1 LATQTD
7 CPKSTIPWE
16 AFKMSKYYLSLFQP
30 IKIGSLTLKN
40 RLVVP
45 PMGTG
50 FAAEDGTVTDR
61 LINYHEARAKGGFA
75 LITMEVTAVD
85 GIEGKGSAHQ
95 LSIFDDRFIP
105 GFKRLVDRI
114 HDAGAKVGVQL
125 YHPGRVTLPAYIGGL
140 QPVGPSSVP
149 DPVWHQ
155 DTRELT
161 VQDIA
166 QLVES
171 FAQGARR
178 AKEAG
183 FDIVELHGAHG
194 YLISQFMSGYAN
206 KRTDEYGGGFDGFIR
221 FPVEI
226 IRRVRQLVGPDFPV
240 FFRISGDELVPMGR
254 TVTESVEAA
263 KRLIQEGVNVID
275 VSIGVM
281 ESSAVTSAP
290 PDMEQ
295 GFNAVMA
302 AAFKKALSVPVIAV
316 GRINDPDIAEEIIS
330 SGKADLVAIGRQSL
344 TDPEWPNKIAEGRKD
359 DIVKCISCN
368 EGCIEGLAIW
378 RRPMITCVQNL
389 ALGKEAEYVSP
400 HTSKRKKVLI
410 AGGGPAGMEAART
423 ATLWG
428 HEVILYEK
436 DKALGGQVNIAVI
449 PPKKDIYKEVT
460 ASRVKAI
467 KELGV
472 EIHLGEELS
481 PDIVKQ
487 IAPDVLI
494 IATGS
499 KPLVPKI
506 SGIDRKN
513 VITAAEA
520 LREAHVG
527 DKVVVVGGGLV
538 GCETADY
545 LAQQGKEVTIVEMLR
560 HTARDIG
567 PAARYFLRRRL
578 AEKGIKILTSTTVE
592 EVIDGGVRVKSGEGS
607 QLLSPVD
614 TVVLATGAESVN
626 ELGPAAKG
634 IVPEVYVIGDAAKPG
649 KIMAAVEQAAELA
662 RQL

>member
-1 LATQTD
+1 
-7 CPKSTIPWE
+7 
-16 AFKMSKYYLSLFQP
+16 MSKYYPSLFQP
-30 IKIGSLTLKN
+30 LEIGGLRLKN

-61 LINYHEARAKGGFA
+61 LINYHEARARGGFA

-105 GFKRLVDRI
+105 GFKRLVDRV

-149 DPVWHQ
+149 DPIWRQ

-166 QLVES
+166 RLVES

-206 KRTDEYGGGFDGFIR
+206 KRTDEYGGGFEGFIR

-226 IRRVRQLVGPDFPV
+226 IRRVRQTVGPDFPV

-254 TVTESVEAA
+254 TVAESVEMA
-263 KRLIQEGVNVID
+263 KRLVREGVNVID

-295 GFNAVMA
+295 GFNAGMA
-302 AAFKKALSVPVIAV
+302 AAFKKALPVPVITV
-316 GRINDPDIAEEIIS
+316 GRINEPDIAEEIVS
-330 SGKADLVAIGRQSL
+330 SGKADLIAIGRQSL
-344 TDPEWPNKIAEGRKD
+344 TDPEWPNKITEGRKN

-368 EGCIEGLAIW
+368 EGCIEGLVIW
-378 RRPMITCVQNL
+378 RRSMITCVQNL
-389 ALGKEAEYVSP
+389 ALGKEAEYASP
-400 HTSKRKKVLI
+400 RASRRKKVLI
-410 AGGGPAGMEAART
+410 AGGGPAGLEAART
-423 ATLWG
+423 AALWR
-428 HEVILYEK
+428 HKVILYEK

-449 PPKKDIYKEVT
+449 PPKKDIYSEVT
-460 ASRVKAI
+460 LSRVKAI

-472 EIHLGEELS
+472 EIHLGEELT

-506 SGIDRKN
+506 SGIGQSN
-513 VITAAEA
+513 VITATEA
-520 LREAHVG
+520 LRGMKAG
-527 DKVVVVGGGLV
+527 NKVIVVGGGLV

-567 PAARYFLRRRL
+567 PAARYFLRRRMK
-578 AEKGIKILTSTTVE
+578 EKGIKILTSTTVE
-592 EVIDGGVRVKSGEGS
+592 EIVDGGVRVKTGEGS
-607 QLLSPVD
+607 QLLGTVD

-626 ELGPAAKG
+626 ELEPKVKG
-634 IVPEVYVIGDAAKPG
+634 IVPEVYVIGDAARPG

-662 RQL
+662 RKL

>member
-1 LATQTD
+1 
-7 CPKSTIPWE
+7 
-16 AFKMSKYYLSLFQP
+16 MSKHYPSLFQP
-30 IKIGSLTLKN
+30 IEIKGLKLKN

-45 PMGTG
+45 PMGSG
-50 FAAEDGTVTDR
+50 FAAEDGSVTER
-61 LINYHEARAKGGFA
+61 LITYHEARARGGFS
-75 LITMEVTAVD
+75 LITLEVTAVD
-85 GIEGKGSAHQ
+85 GKEGKGSRHQ
-95 LSIFDDRFIP
+95 LSIFDDRFIA
-105 GFKRLVDRI
+105 GFKQLVDRV
-114 HDAGAKVGVQL
+114 HKAGAKVGVQL
-125 YHPGRVTLPAYIGGL
+125 YHPGRVTIPAYIGGL
-140 QPVGPSSVP
+140 KPVGPSALP
-149 DPVWHQ
+149 DPIWRQ
-155 DTRELT
+155 ETRELT
-161 VQDIA
+161 LEDIKR
-166 QLVES
+166 LVEC

-206 KRTDEYGGGFDGFIR
+206 KRTDEYGGNFEGFIK

-226 IRRVRQLVGPDFPV
+226 VRRIRQLVGPDFPV

-254 TVTESVEAA
+254 TIPESVEAA
-263 KRLIQEGVNVID
+263 KRLVREGVDVID

-295 GFNAVMA
+295 GFNAGMA
-302 AAFKKALSVPVIAV
+302 AAFKKALSVPIIAV
-316 GRINDPDIAEEIIS
+316 GRINEPEIAEEIVS
-330 SGKADLVAIGRQSL
+330 SGKADLIAIGRQSL
-344 TDPEWPNKIAEGRKD
+344 TDPEWPNKIAEGRKG

-378 RRPMITCVQNL
+378 MRPMITCVQNL
-389 ALGKEAEYVSP
+389 ALGKEAEYASP
-400 HTSKRKKVLI
+400 HAAKRKKVLI
-410 AGGGPAGMEAART
+410 AGGGPAGLEAART
-423 ATLWG
+423 AVLWG

-436 DKALGGQVNIAVI
+436 DKALGGQINIADI
-449 PPKKDIYKEVT
+449 PPKKDIYNEVIL
-460 ASRVKAI
+460 SRARAI

-472 EIHLGEELS
+472 EVHTGEELT
-481 PDIVKQ
+481 PELVKR

-494 IATGS
+494 VATGS

-506 SGIDRKN
+506 PGIDRKN

-520 LREAHVG
+520 LKGTKVG
-527 DKVVVVGGGLV
+527 DKVIVVGGGLV

-560 HTARDIG
+560 HTARDVG
-567 PAARYFLRRRL
+567 PSARYFLRRRM

-592 EVIDGGVRVKSGEGS
+592 EITDDGVSVKSGEGS

-614 TVVLATGAESVN
+614 TVVLATGAESLN
-626 ELGPAAKG
+626 ELEAKVKDT
-634 IVPEVYVIGDAAKPG
+634 VPEVYVIGDAAKPG
-649 KIMAAVEQAAELA
+649 KIMAAVEQAADLA

>member
-1 LATQTD
+1 
-7 CPKSTIPWE
+7 
-16 AFKMSKYYLSLFQP
+16 MSKHYPSLFQP
-30 IKIGSLTLKN
+30 IEIKGLKLKN

-45 PMGTG
+45 PMGSG
-50 FAAEDGTVTDR
+50 FAAEDGSVTER
-61 LINYHEARAKGGFA
+61 LITYHEARARGGFS
-75 LITMEVTAVD
+75 LITLEVTAVD
-85 GIEGKGSAHQ
+85 GKEGKGSRHQ
-95 LSIFDDRFIP
+95 LSIFDDRFIA
-105 GFKRLVDRI
+105 GFKQLVDRV
-114 HDAGAKVGVQL
+114 HKAGAKVGVQL
-125 YHPGRVTLPAYIGGL
+125 YHPGRVTIPAYIGGL
-140 QPVGPSSVP
+140 KPVGPSALP
-149 DPVWHQ
+149 DPIWRQ
-155 DTRELT
+155 ETRELT
-161 VQDIA
+161 LEDIRR
-166 QLVES
+166 LVEC

-206 KRTDEYGGGFDGFIR
+206 KRTDEYGGNFEGFIK

-226 IRRVRQLVGPDFPV
+226 VRRIRQLVGPDFPV

-254 TVTESVEAA
+254 TIPESVEAA
-263 KRLIQEGVNVID
+263 KRLVREGVDVID

-295 GFNAVMA
+295 GFNAGMA
-302 AAFKKALSVPVIAV
+302 AAFKKALSVPIIAV
-316 GRINDPDIAEEIIS
+316 GRINEPEIAEEIVS
-330 SGKADLVAIGRQSL
+330 SGKADLIAIGRQSL
-344 TDPEWPNKIAEGRKD
+344 TDPEWPNKIAEGRKG

-378 RRPMITCVQNL
+378 MRPMITCVQNL
-389 ALGKEAEYVSP
+389 ALGKEAEYASP
-400 HTSKRKKVLI
+400 HAAKRKKVLI
-410 AGGGPAGMEAART
+410 AGGGPAGLEAART
-423 ATLWG
+423 AVLWG

-436 DKALGGQVNIAVI
+436 DKALGGQINIADI
-449 PPKKDIYKEVT
+449 PPKKDIYNEVIL
-460 ASRVKAI
+460 SRARAI

-472 EIHLGEELS
+472 EVHTGEELT
-481 PDIVKQ
+481 PELVKR

-494 IATGS
+494 VATGS

-506 SGIDRKN
+506 PGIDRKN

-520 LREAHVG
+520 LKGTKVG
-527 DKVVVVGGGLV
+527 DKVIVVGGGLV

-567 PAARYFLRRRL
+567 PSARYFLRRRM

-592 EVIDGGVRVKSGEGS
+592 EITDDGVSVKSGEGS

-614 TVVLATGAESVN
+614 TVVLATGAESLN
-626 ELGPAAKG
+626 ELEAKVKDT
-634 IVPEVYVIGDAAKPG
+634 VPEVYVIGDAAKPG
-649 KIMAAVEQAAELA
+649 KIMAAVEQAADLA

>member
-1 LATQTD
+1 
-7 CPKSTIPWE
+7 
-16 AFKMSKYYLSLFQP
+16 MSKHYPSLFQP
-30 IKIGSLTLKN
+30 IEIKGLKLKN

-45 PMGTG
+45 PMGSG
-50 FAAEDGTVTDR
+50 FAAEDGSVTER
-61 LINYHEARAKGGFA
+61 LITYHEARARGGFS
-75 LITMEVTAVD
+75 LITLEVTAVD
-85 GIEGKGSAHQ
+85 GKEGKGSRHQ
-95 LSIFDDRFIP
+95 LSIFDDRFIA
-105 GFKRLVDRI
+105 GFKQLVDRV
-114 HDAGAKVGVQL
+114 HKAGAKVGVQL
-125 YHPGRVTLPAYIGGL
+125 YHPGRVTIPAYIGGL
-140 QPVGPSSVP
+140 KPVGPSALP
-149 DPVWHQ
+149 DPIWRQ
-155 DTRELT
+155 ETRELT
-161 VQDIA
+161 LEDIRR
-166 QLVES
+166 LVEC

-206 KRTDEYGGGFDGFIR
+206 KRTDEYGGNFEGFIK

-226 IRRVRQLVGPDFPV
+226 VRRIRQLVGPDFPV

-254 TVTESVEAA
+254 TIPESVEAA
-263 KRLIQEGVNVID
+263 KRLVREGVDVID

-295 GFNAVMA
+295 GFNAGMA
-302 AAFKKALSVPVIAV
+302 AAFKKALSVPIIAV
-316 GRINDPDIAEEIIS
+316 GRINEPEIAEEIVS
-330 SGKADLVAIGRQSL
+330 SGKADLIAIGRQSL
-344 TDPEWPNKIAEGRKD
+344 TDPEWPNKIAEGRKG

-378 RRPMITCVQNL
+378 MRPMITCVQNL
-389 ALGKEAEYVSP
+389 ALGKEAEYASP
-400 HTSKRKKVLI
+400 HAAKRKKVLI
-410 AGGGPAGMEAART
+410 AGGGPAGLEAART
-423 ATLWG
+423 AVLWG

-436 DKALGGQVNIAVI
+436 DKALGGQINIADI
-449 PPKKDIYKEVT
+449 PPKKDIYNEVIL
-460 ASRVKAI
+460 SRARAI

-472 EIHLGEELS
+472 EVHTGEELT
-481 PDIVKQ
+481 PELVKR

-494 IATGS
+494 VATGS

-506 SGIDRKN
+506 PGIDRKN

-520 LREAHVG
+520 LKGTKVG
-527 DKVVVVGGGLV
+527 DKVIVVGGGLV

-545 LAQQGKEVTIVEMLR
+545 LAQQGKEVTVVEMLR

-567 PAARYFLRRRL
+567 PSARYFLRRRM

-592 EVIDGGVRVKSGEGS
+592 EIIDGGVRVKSGEAS

-614 TVVLATGAESVN
+614 TVVLATGAESLN
-626 ELGPAAKG
+626 ELEAKVKDT
-634 IVPEVYVIGDAAKPG
+634 VPEVYVIGDAAKPG
-649 KIMAAVEQAAELA
+649 KIMAAVEQAADLA

>member
-1 LATQTD
+1 
-7 CPKSTIPWE
+7 
-16 AFKMSKYYLSLFQP
+16 MSKYYPSLFQP
-30 IKIGSLTLKN
+30 LKISGLQLKN

-50 FAAEDGTVTDR
+50 FAEEDGSVTDR

-75 LITMEVTAVD
+75 LITLEVTAVD
-85 GIEGKGSAHQ
+85 GVEGKGSAHQ

-105 GFKRLVDRI
+105 GFKRLIDRA

-125 YHPGRVTLPAYIGGL
+125 YHPGRVTLPAFIGGL
-140 QPVGPSSVP
+140 QPVGPSPVP
-149 DPVWHQ
+149 DPVWRQ
-155 DTRELT
+155 ATRELT

-166 QLVES
+166 RLVES

-206 KRTDEYGGGFDGFIR
+206 KRTDEYGGGFEGFIR
-221 FPVEI
+221 FPIEI
-226 IRRVRQLVGPDFPV
+226 IRRVRQLVGPDFPI

-254 TVTESVEAA
+254 TVTESVEVA
-263 KRLIQEGVNVID
+263 KRLVQEGVNVID

-295 GFNAVMA
+295 GFNAVMT

-316 GRINDPDIAEEIIS
+316 GRINEPDVAEETIS

-344 TDPEWPNKIAEGRKD
+344 TDPEWPNKVAKGQKN

-368 EGCIEGLAIW
+368 EGCIEGIVIW

-389 ALGKEAEYVSP
+389 ALGKEAEYASP
-400 HTSKRKKVLI
+400 HAPKRKKVLI
-410 AGGGPAGMEAART
+410 AGGGPAGMETART
-423 ATLWG
+423 AALWG
-428 HEVILYEK
+428 HQVILYEK
-436 DKALGGQVNIAVI
+436 DTALGGQINIAVI

-460 ASRVKAI
+460 LSRAKAI

-472 EIHLGEELS
+472 EIHLGKELT
-481 PDIVKQ
+481 PDMVKQ

-499 KPLVPKI
+499 KPLIPKI
-506 SGIDRKN
+506 SGVERKN
-513 VITAAEA
+513 VITPAEA
-520 LREAHVG
+520 LRGAKTG
-527 DKVVVVGGGLV
+527 DNVVIVGGGLV

-545 LAQQGKEVTIVEMLR
+545 LAQQGKKVTIVEMLR

-578 AEKGIKILTSTTVE
+578 AEKGIEILTSTTVE
-592 EVIDGGVRVKSGEGS
+592 EIVDGGVKVSSSKGS
-607 QLLSPVD
+607 QLLGPVD

-626 ELGPAAKG
+626 ELEPAVKD

-649 KIMAAVEQAAELA
+649 KILTAVEQAAELA
-662 RQL
+662 RKL

>member
-1 LATQTD
+1 
-7 CPKSTIPWE
+7 
-16 AFKMSKYYLSLFQP
+16 MSKHYPSLFQP
-30 IKIGSLTLKN
+30 IEIKGLKLKN

-45 PMGTG
+45 PMGSG
-50 FAAEDGTVTDR
+50 FAAEDGSVTER
-61 LINYHEARAKGGFA
+61 LITYHEARARGGFS
-75 LITMEVTAVD
+75 LITLEVTAVD
-85 GIEGKGSAHQ
+85 GKEGKGSRHQ
-95 LSIFDDRFIP
+95 LSIFDDRFIA
-105 GFKRLVDRI
+105 GFKQLVDRV
-114 HDAGAKVGVQL
+114 HKAGAKVGVQL
-125 YHPGRVTLPAYIGGL
+125 YHPGRVTIPAYIGGL
-140 QPVGPSSVP
+140 KPVGPSALP
-149 DPVWHQ
+149 DPIWRQ
-155 DTRELT
+155 ETRELT
-161 VQDIA
+161 LEDIRR
-166 QLVES
+166 LVEC

-206 KRTDEYGGGFDGFIR
+206 KRTDEYGGNFEGFIK

-226 IRRVRQLVGPDFPV
+226 VRRIRQLVGPDFPV

-254 TVTESVEAA
+254 TIPESVEAA
-263 KRLIQEGVNVID
+263 KRLVREGVDVID

-295 GFNAVMA
+295 GFNAGMA
-302 AAFKKALSVPVIAV
+302 AAFKKALSVPIIAV
-316 GRINDPDIAEEIIS
+316 GRINEPEIAEEIVS
-330 SGKADLVAIGRQSL
+330 SGKADLIAIGRQSL
-344 TDPEWPNKIAEGRKD
+344 TDPEWPNKIAEGRKG

-378 RRPMITCVQNL
+378 MRPMITCVQNL
-389 ALGKEAEYVSP
+389 ALGKEAEYASP
-400 HTSKRKKVLI
+400 HAAKRKKVLI
-410 AGGGPAGMEAART
+410 AGGGPAGLEAART
-423 ATLWG
+423 AVLWG

-436 DKALGGQVNIAVI
+436 DKALGGQINIADI
-449 PPKKDIYKEVT
+449 PPKKDIYNEVIL
-460 ASRVKAI
+460 SRARAI

-472 EIHLGEELS
+472 EVHTGEELT
-481 PDIVKQ
+481 PELVKR

-494 IATGS
+494 VATGS

-506 SGIDRKN
+506 PGIDRKN

-520 LREAHVG
+520 LKGTKVG
-527 DKVVVVGGGLV
+527 DKVIVVGGGLV

-560 HTARDIG
+560 HTARDVG
-567 PAARYFLRRRL
+567 PSARYFLRRRM

-592 EVIDGGVRVKSGEGS
+592 EITDDGVSVKSGEGS

-614 TVVLATGAESVN
+614 TVVLATGAESLN
-626 ELGPAAKG
+626 ELEAKVKDT
-634 IVPEVYVIGDAAKPG
+634 VPEVYVIGDAAKPG
-649 KIMAAVEQAAELA
+649 KIMAAVEQAADLA

>member
-1 LATQTD
+1 
-7 CPKSTIPWE
+7 
-16 AFKMSKYYLSLFQP
+16 MSKYYPSLFRP
-30 IKIGSLTLKN
+30 VKINGMRLKN

-50 FAAEDGTVTDR
+50 FAEEDGSVSDR
-61 LINYHEARAKGGFA
+61 LIKYHEARAKGGFG
-75 LITMEVTAVD
+75 LITLEVTAVD
-85 GIEGKGSAHQ
+85 GVEGKGSLHQ

-105 GFKRLVDRI
+105 GLKRLVDRL
-114 HDAGAKVGVQL
+114 HNAGAKVGIQL
-125 YHPGRVTLPAYIGGL
+125 YHPGRVTLPAILGGL
-140 QPVGPSSVP
+140 RPVAPSPIP
-149 DPVWHQ
+149 DPIWRQ
-155 DTRELT
+155 APRELT
-161 VQDIA
+161 IQDIKR
-166 QLVES
+166 LVEL

-178 AKEAG
+178 AKESG
-183 FDIVELHGAHG
+183 FDAIELHGAHG

-206 KRTDEYGGGFDGFIR
+206 KRTDEYGGGFEGFIR

-226 IRRVRQLVGPDFPV
+226 IRRIRQLVGPDFPI

-254 TVTESVEAA
+254 TVTESVEVA
-263 KRLIQEGVNVID
+263 KRLVQEGVNVID

-295 GFNAVMA
+295 GFNAGMA
-302 AAFKKALSVPVIAV
+302 AAFKKALSVPIIAV
-316 GRINDPDIAEEIIS
+316 GRINDPDIAEEIVG

-344 TDPEWPNKIAEGRKD
+344 TDPDWPNKVAKGQKN

-368 EGCIEGLAIW
+368 EGCIEGIVIW
-378 RRPMITCVQNL
+378 GRPMITCVQNL
-389 ALGKEAEYVSP
+389 ALGKEAEYASP
-400 HTSKRKKVLI
+400 RASKRKRVLI
-410 AGGGPAGMEAART
+410 AGGGPAGLEAART
-423 ATLWG
+423 AALWG
-428 HEVILYEK
+428 HKVILYEK
-436 DKALGGQVNIAVI
+436 DTALGGQINLAVI
-449 PPKKDIYKEVT
+449 PPKKDIYNEVT
-460 ASRVKAI
+460 LSRAKAI

-472 EIHLGEELS
+472 EVHLGRELT
-481 PDIVKQ
+481 PDIVRQ

-506 SGIDRKN
+506 SGVDGKN
-513 VITAAEA
+513 VIASAEA
-520 LREAHVG
+520 LRGANVG

-592 EVIDGGVRVKSGEGS
+592 EIVEGGIKVSSGEGS
-607 QLLSPVD
+607 HFLGPVD
-614 TVVLATGAESVN
+614 AVVIATGAESVN
-626 ELGPAAKG
+626 ELGPKVKG
-634 IVPEVYVIGDAAKPG
+634 IVPEIYVIGDAAKPG
-649 KIMAAVEQAAELA
+649 KILAAVEQAAELA
-662 RQL
+662 RKL

>member
-1 LATQTD
+1 MT
-7 CPKSTIPWE
+7 
-16 AFKMSKYYLSLFQP
+16 KYYPSLFQSL
-30 IKIGSLTLKN
+30 KIGSLSLKN

-50 FAAEDGTVTDR
+50 FASGDGNVTDR

-85 GIEGKGSAHQ
+85 EIEGKGSAHQ

-105 GFKRLVDRI
+105 GFKRLVERV

-149 DPVWHQ
+149 DPIWRQ

-161 VQDIA
+161 IQDIA
-166 QLVES
+166 RLVES

-206 KRTDEYGGGFDGFIR
+206 KRTDEYGGGFEGFIR

-226 IRRVRQLVGPDFPV
+226 IRRVRQMVGPDFPV

-254 TVTESVEAA
+254 TVAESVEMA
-263 KRLIQEGVNVID
+263 KRLVQEGVNVID

-295 GFNAVMA
+295 GFNAKMA
-302 AAFKKALSVPVIAV
+302 AAFKKALPIPIIAV
-316 GRINDPDIAEEIIS
+316 GRINEPDIADEIVS
-330 SGKADLVAIGRQSL
+330 SGKADLIAIGRQSL
-344 TDPEWPNKIAEGRKD
+344 TDPEWPNKTAEGRKN

-368 EGCIEGLAIW
+368 EGCIEGLVIW
-378 RRPMITCVQNL
+378 RRSMITCVQNL
-389 ALGKEAEYVSP
+389 ALGKEDEYASP
-400 HTSKRKKVLI
+400 RASKRKKVLI
-410 AGGGPAGMEAART
+410 AGGGPAGLEAART
-423 ATLWG
+423 AALWG

-449 PPKKDIYKEVT
+449 PPKKDIYSEVT
-460 ASRVKAI
+460 LSRVKAI
-467 KELGV
+467 TELGV
-472 EIHLGEELS
+472 EIHPGEELT
-481 PDIVKQ
+481 PEIVKQ

-506 SGIDRKN
+506 SGIGQKN

-520 LREAHVG
+520 LRGTNVG
-527 DKVVVVGGGLV
+527 DRVVVVGGGLV
-538 GCETADY
+538 GCETSDY
-545 LAQQGKEVTIVEMLR
+545 LAQQGKEVTVVEMLR

-592 EVIDGGVRVKSGEGS
+592 EIVEGGVKVNSGEGS
-607 QLLSPVD
+607 RFLGPTD
-614 TVVLATGAESVN
+614 TVVIATGAESVN
-626 ELGPAAKG
+626 ELGPAVTG
-634 IVPEVYVIGDAAKPG
+634 IVPEVYVIGDAASPG

-662 RQL
+662 RKL

>member
-1 LATQTD
+1 MT
-7 CPKSTIPWE
+7 
-16 AFKMSKYYLSLFQP
+16 KYYSSLFQP
-30 IKIGSLTLKN
+30 LKIGSLSLKN

-50 FAAEDGTVTDR
+50 FASGDGSVTDR

-75 LITMEVTAVD
+75 LITMEVTAID
-85 GIEGKGSAHQ
+85 EIEGKGSAHQ

-105 GFKRLVDRI
+105 GFKRLVDRV
-114 HDAGAKVGVQL
+114 HDAGAKVGIQL
-125 YHPGRVTLPAYIGGL
+125 YHPGRVTSPAYIGGL

-149 DPVWHQ
+149 DPIWRQ

-161 VQDIA
+161 IQDIA
-166 QLVES
+166 RLVES

-206 KRTDEYGGGFDGFIR
+206 KRTDEYGGGFEGFIR

-226 IRRVRQLVGPDFPV
+226 IRRVRQMVGPDFPV

-254 TVTESVEAA
+254 TVAESIEMA
-263 KRLIQEGVNVID
+263 KRLVQEGVNVID

-295 GFNAVMA
+295 GFNAKMA
-302 AAFKKALSVPVIAV
+302 AAFKKALPVPIIAV
-316 GRINDPDIAEEIIS
+316 GRINEPDIADEIVS
-330 SGKADLVAIGRQSL
+330 SGKADLIAIGRQSL
-344 TDPEWPNKIAEGRKD
+344 TDPEWPNKTAEGRKN

-368 EGCIEGLAIW
+368 EGCIEGLVIW
-378 RRPMITCVQNL
+378 GRSMITCVQNL
-389 ALGKEAEYVSP
+389 ALGKEDEYASP
-400 HTSKRKKVLI
+400 RASKRKKVLI
-410 AGGGPAGMEAART
+410 AGGGPAGLEAART
-423 ATLWG
+423 AVLWG
-428 HEVILYEK
+428 HKVILYEK
-436 DKALGGQVNIAVI
+436 DKALGGQVNIAII
-449 PPKKDIYKEVT
+449 PPKKDIYSEVT
-460 ASRVKAI
+460 LSRVKAI
-467 KELGV
+467 TELGV
-472 EIHLGEELS
+472 EIHPGEELT
-481 PDIVKQ
+481 PEIVKQ

-499 KPLVPKI
+499 KPLVPNI
-506 SGIDRKN
+506 SGIGQKN

-520 LREAHVG
+520 LRGTNVG
-527 DKVVVVGGGLV
+527 DRVVVVGGGLV

-545 LAQQGKEVTIVEMLR
+545 LAEQGKEVTVVEMLR

-592 EVIDGGVRVKSGEGS
+592 EIVEGGVKVNSGEGS
-607 QLLSPVD
+607 RFIGPTD
-614 TVVLATGAESVN
+614 TVVIATGAESVN
-626 ELGPAAKG
+626 ELGPAVTG
-634 IVPEVYVIGDAAKPG
+634 IVPEVYVIGDAARPG

-662 RQL
+662 RKL

>member
-1 LATQTD
+1 MT
-7 CPKSTIPWE
+7 
-16 AFKMSKYYLSLFQP
+16 KYYPSLFQSL
-30 IKIGSLTLKN
+30 KIGSLSLKN

-50 FAAEDGTVTDR
+50 FASGDGNVTDR

-105 GFKRLVDRI
+105 GFKRLVERV

-149 DPVWHQ
+149 DPIWRQ

-161 VQDIA
+161 IQDIA
-166 QLVES
+166 RLVES

-206 KRTDEYGGGFDGFIR
+206 KRTDEYGGGFEGFIR

-226 IRRVRQLVGPDFPV
+226 IRRVRQMVGPDFPV

-254 TVTESVEAA
+254 TVAESIEMA
-263 KRLIQEGVNVID
+263 KRLVQEGVNVID

-295 GFNAVMA
+295 GFNAKMA
-302 AAFKKALSVPVIAV
+302 AAFKKALPIPIIAV
-316 GRINDPDIAEEIIS
+316 GRINEPDIADEIVS
-330 SGKADLVAIGRQSL
+330 SGKADLIAIGRQSL
-344 TDPEWPNKIAEGRKD
+344 TDPEWPNKTAEGRKN

-368 EGCIEGLAIW
+368 EGCIEGLVIW
-378 RRPMITCVQNL
+378 RRSMITCVQNL
-389 ALGKEAEYVSP
+389 ALGKEDEYASP
-400 HTSKRKKVLI
+400 RASKRKKVLI
-410 AGGGPAGMEAART
+410 AGGGPAGLEAART
-423 ATLWG
+423 AALWG

-449 PPKKDIYKEVT
+449 PPKKDIYSEVT
-460 ASRVKAI
+460 LSRVKAI
-467 KELGV
+467 TELGV
-472 EIHLGEELS
+472 EIHPGEELT
-481 PDIVKQ
+481 PEIVKQ

-506 SGIDRKN
+506 SGIGQKN

-520 LREAHVG
+520 LRGTNVG
-527 DKVVVVGGGLV
+527 DRVVVVGGGLV
-538 GCETADY
+538 GCETSDY
-545 LAQQGKEVTIVEMLR
+545 LAQQGKEVTVVEMLR

-592 EVIDGGVRVKSGEGS
+592 EIVEGGVKVNSGEGS
-607 QLLSPVD
+607 RFLGPTD
-614 TVVLATGAESVN
+614 TVVIATGAESVN
-626 ELGPAAKG
+626 ELGPAVAG
-634 IVPEVYVIGDAAKPG
+634 IVPEVYVIGDAASPG

-662 RQL
+662 RKL

>member
-1 LATQTD
+1 MTEHY
-7 CPKSTIPWE
+7 P
-16 AFKMSKYYLSLFQP
+16 SLFQL
-30 IKIGSLTLKN
+30 IEISGLQLKN

-50 FAAEDGTVTDR
+50 FAAEDGSVTER
-61 LINYHEARAKGGFA
+61 LINYHEARARGGFS
-75 LITMEVTAVD
+75 LITLEVTAVD
-85 GIEGKGSAHQ
+85 GKEGKGSGHQ

-105 GFKRLVDRI
+105 GFKNLVDRV
-114 HDAGAKVGVQL
+114 HNAGAKVGVQL
-125 YHPGRVTLPAYIGGL
+125 YHPGRVTIPAYIGGL
-140 QPVGPSSVP
+140 KPVGPSAVP
-149 DPVWHQ
+149 DPIWRQ
-155 DTRELT
+155 ETRELT
-161 VQDIA
+161 IDDIKG
-166 QLVES
+166 VIEC

-183 FDIVELHGAHG
+183 FDHVELHGAHG

-206 KRTDEYGGGFDGFIR
+206 KRTDEYGGGFEGFIK

-226 IRRVRQLVGPDFPV
+226 VRRIRQLVGPDFPV

-254 TVTESVEAA
+254 TIPESIEVA
-263 KRLIQEGVNVID
+263 KRLVREGVNVID

-281 ESSAVTSAP
+281 ESSQVTSAP

-295 GFNAVMA
+295 GFNAGMA
-302 AAFKKALSVPVIAV
+302 AAFKKALPVPIIAV
-316 GRINDPDIAEEIIS
+316 GRINEPEIAEEIIS

-344 TDPEWPNKIAEGRKD
+344 TDPEWPNKIAAGRHG

-378 RRPMITCVQNL
+378 MRPMITCVQNL
-389 ALGKEAEYVSP
+389 ALGKEAEYASP
-400 HTSKRKKVLI
+400 RAAKRKKVLI
-410 AGGGPAGMEAART
+410 AGGGPAGLEAART
-423 ATLWG
+423 AALWG

-436 DKALGGQVNIAVI
+436 DNALGGQINIADL
-449 PPKKDIYKEVT
+449 PPGKDIYKEVIS
-460 ASRVKAI
+460 SRARAI

-472 EIHLGEELS
+472 EVHTGQELT
-481 PDIVKQ
+481 PALVKKT
-487 IAPDVLI
+487 APDVLI

-499 KPLVPKI
+499 RPLVPNI
-506 SGIDRKN
+506 PGIGSKN

-520 LREAHVG
+520 LRGAKIG
-527 DKVVVVGGGLV
+527 DKVLIVGGGLV

-545 LAQQGKEVTIVEMLR
+545 MAQQGKEVTIVEMLR

-567 PAARYFLRRRL
+567 PAARYFLRRRM

-592 EVIDGGVRVKSGEGS
+592 EITDSGVKVKSGEAS
-607 QLLSPVD
+607 QLLGPVD

-626 ELGPAAKG
+626 ELEPKVKG
-634 IVPEVYVIGDAAKPG
+634 MAPEVHVIGDAARPG
-649 KIMAAVEQAAELA
+649 KIMAAVEQAADLV
-662 RQL
+662 RKL

>member
-1 LATQTD
+1 
-7 CPKSTIPWE
+7 
-16 AFKMSKYYLSLFQP
+16 
-30 IKIGSLTLKN
+30 
-40 RLVVP
+40 
-45 PMGTG
+45 
-50 FAAEDGTVTDR
+50 
-61 LINYHEARAKGGFA
+61 ARGGFS
-75 LITMEVTAVD
+75 LITLEVTAVD
-85 GIEGKGSAHQ
+85 GKEGKGSGHQ
-95 LSIFDDRFIP
+95 LSIFDDRFIA
-105 GFKRLVDRI
+105 GFKNLVDQV
-114 HDAGAKVGVQL
+114 HNAGAKVGVQL
-125 YHPGRVTLPAYIGGL
+125 YHPGRVTIPAYIGGL
-140 QPVGPSSVP
+140 KPVGPSPVP
-149 DPVWHQ
+149 DPIWRQ

-166 QLVES
+166 ELIES

-206 KRTDEYGGGFDGFIR
+206 KRTDEYGGNFEGFIR

-226 IRRVRQLVGPDFPV
+226 VRRIRQLVGPDFPV

-254 TVTESVEAA
+254 TVAESIEIA
-263 KRLIQEGVNVID
+263 KRLVQEGVNVID

-281 ESSAVTSAP
+281 ESSQVTSAP

-295 GFNAVMA
+295 GFNAGMA

-316 GRINDPDIAEEIIS
+316 GRINEPDIAEEIIS

-344 TDPEWPNKIAEGRKD
+344 TDPEWPNKIAEGRKG
-359 DIVKCISCN
+359 DIIKCISCN

-378 RRPMITCVQNL
+378 MRPMITCVQNL
-389 ALGKEAEYVSP
+389 ALGKEAEYASP
-400 HTSKRKKVLI
+400 RALKRKKVLI
-410 AGGGPAGMEAART
+410 AGGGPAGLEAART
-423 ATLWG
+423 AALWG

-436 DKALGGQVNIAVI
+436 DKALGGQVNIAGI
-449 PPKKDIYKEVT
+449 PPKKDIYKEVIL
-460 ASRVKAI
+460 SRAKAI

-472 EIHLGEELS
+472 EVHTGQKLTPEL
-481 PDIVKQ
+481 VKQ

-494 IATGS
+494 VATGS
-499 KPLVPKI
+499 KPLVPNI
-506 SGIDRKN
+506 PGIGQKN
-513 VITAAEA
+513 IITAAEA
-520 LREAHVG
+520 LKGAKIG
-527 DKVVVVGGGLV
+527 DKVIVVGGGLV

-545 LAQQGKEVTIVEMLR
+545 LAQQGKEVTVVEMLR

-567 PAARYFLRRRL
+567 PSARYFLRRRM

-592 EVIDGGVRVKSGEGS
+592 EIVDGGVRVKTGEAS

-626 ELGPAAKG
+626 ELEPKVKDM
-634 IVPEVYVIGDAAKPG
+634 VPEVYVIGDAAKPG

-662 RQL
+662 RKL

>member
-1 LATQTD
+1 
-7 CPKSTIPWE
+7 
-16 AFKMSKYYLSLFQP
+16 MRKYYPSLFRP
-30 IKIGSLTLKN
+30 IKIDGMRLKN

-50 FAAEDGTVTDR
+50 FAEEDGSVSDR
-61 LINYHEARAKGGFA
+61 LIKYHEARAKGGFA
-75 LITMEVTAVD
+75 LITLEVTAVD
-85 GIEGKGSAHQ
+85 GVEGKGSLHQ

-105 GFKRLVDRI
+105 GLKRLVNRA
-114 HDAGAKVGVQL
+114 HDAGAKVSVQL
-125 YHPGRVTLPAYIGGL
+125 YHPGRVTLPAILGGL
-140 QPVGPSSVP
+140 QPVAPSPIP
-149 DPVWHQ
+149 DPIWRQ
-155 DTRELT
+155 TPRELT
-161 VQDIA
+161 IQDIKK
-166 QLVES
+166 LIEL
-171 FAQGARR
+171 FAQGAAR
-178 AKEAG
+178 AKESG
-183 FDIVELHGAHG
+183 FDAIELHGGHG

-206 KRTDEYGGGFDGFIR
+206 KRTDEYGGGFEGFIR

-226 IRRVRQLVGPDFPV
+226 IRRIRQLVGPDFPI

-254 TVTESVEAA
+254 TVTESVEVA
-263 KRLIQEGVNVID
+263 KRLVQEGVNVID

-295 GFNAVMA
+295 GFNAKMT
-302 AAFKKALSVPVIAV
+302 AAFKAALSVPVIAV
-316 GRINDPDIAEEIIS
+316 GRINDPDVAEEIVS

-344 TDPEWPNKIAEGRKD
+344 TDPEWPNKVAKGQKN

-368 EGCIEGLAIW
+368 EGCIEGLVIW
-378 RRPMITCVQNL
+378 GRPMITCVQNL
-389 ALGKEAEYVSP
+389 ALGKEAEYASP
-400 HTSKRKKVLI
+400 RASKRKKVLV
-410 AGGGPAGMEAART
+410 AGGGPAGLEAART
-423 ATLWG
+423 AALWG
-428 HEVILYEK
+428 HKVILYEK
-436 DKALGGQVNIAVI
+436 DKALGGQINIAVI
-449 PPKKDIYKEVT
+449 PPKKDIYNEVT
-460 ASRVKAI
+460 LSRAKAI

-472 EIHLGEELS
+472 EIHLGSELT

-487 IAPDVLI
+487 IAPEVLI

-506 SGIDRKN
+506 SGINRKN

-520 LREAHVG
+520 LRGANMG
-527 DKVVVVGGGLV
+527 DKVVIVGGGLV

-592 EVIDGGVRVKSGEGS
+592 EIIDGGIKVNSGEGGYI
-607 QLLSPVD
+607 LGPVD
-614 TVVLATGAESVN
+614 TVVIATGAESVN
-626 ELGPAAKG
+626 ELEPAVKG

-649 KIMAAVEQAAELA
+649 KILAAVEPAAELA
-662 RQL
+662 RKL